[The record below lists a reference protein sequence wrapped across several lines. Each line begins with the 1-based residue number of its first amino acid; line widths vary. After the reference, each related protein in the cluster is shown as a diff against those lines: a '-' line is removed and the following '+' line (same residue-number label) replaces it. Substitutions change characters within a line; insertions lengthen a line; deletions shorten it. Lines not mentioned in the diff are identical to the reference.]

1 MTERPAL
8 PAAVAAAVAAG
19 LTEEGVRTVR
29 HAVYEDGA
37 ICLADADMLFAVLAA
52 VGDGH
57 CPQWPELFAEAMADI
72 MVDEVEPHGYV
83 SKANADWLIGRMR
96 GDDRVLRSTE
106 FGALI
111 AVIEKARSIPDALAA
126 FALGLVHDAIVSG
139 NGLLGPAGVQG
150 TVTAADTAALRT
162 ILHAAS
168 SEGFGFITRAEAE
181 ALFAI
186 ADATAG
192 RDNDPGF
199 DDLFARAVGNHLIA
213 AGGRHPPTVNEA
225 LHRERWLDQRQTT
238 AQGVGR
244 FFARSLSAV
253 ISGDAF
259 TACTGGWVADRAAD
273 GFMQNAVQAISEGE
287 ARWVVERITR
297 DGTVSSAETR
307 LLAFIRDDGAPV
319 PAVMRPLIERI
330 AA

>member
-1 MTERPAL
+1 MTARPAL
-8 PAAVAAAVAAG
+8 PAAVAAAVAVG
-19 LTEEGVRTVR
+19 LTEEGVRTIR
-29 HAVYEDGA
+29 HAVYEDGTVS
-37 ICLADADMLFAVLAA
+37 LADADMLFAVHAA
-52 VGDGH
+52 VGDGG
-57 CPQWPELFAEAMADI
+57 CPQWPELFVEAIADI
-72 MVDEVEPHGYV
+72 LVDQVEPYGYV
-83 SKANADWLIGRMR
+83 SQANADWLMGRMR
-96 GDDRVLRSTE
+96 DDGRVLRATE
-106 FGALI
+106 FAALV
-111 AVIEKARSIPDALAA
+111 AVIEKARSVPDTLNA

-139 NGLLGPAGVQG
+139 NGLLSPAGVAG
-150 TVTAADTAALRT
+150 TVTAADTEALRT

-181 ALFAI
+181 ALFSI

-192 RDNDPGF
+192 RDNHPGF

-225 LHRERWLDQRQTT
+225 LHRERWLDQRQSTS
-238 AQGVGR
+238 QGVGR
-244 FFARSLSAV
+244 FFARTLSAV

-319 PAVMRPLIERI
+319 PAVMRPLLARL

>member
-1 MTERPAL
+1 MTARPAL

-29 HAVYEDGA
+29 HAVYEDGTVS
-37 ICLADADMLFAVLAA
+37 LADADMLFAVHAA
-52 VGDGH
+52 VGDGG
-57 CPQWPELFAEAMADI
+57 CPQWPELFVEAMADI
-72 MVDEVEPHGYV
+72 LVDQVEPYGYV
-83 SKANADWLIGRMR
+83 SQANADWLMGRMR
-96 GDDRVLRSTE
+96 DDGRVLRATE
-106 FGALI
+106 FAALV
-111 AVIEKARSIPDALAA
+111 AVIEKARSVPDTLNA

-139 NGLLGPAGVQG
+139 NGLLSPAGVAG
-150 TVTAADTAALRT
+150 TVTAADTEALRK
-162 ILHAAS
+162 ILHAAA

-181 ALFAI
+181 ALFSI
-186 ADATAG
+186 ADASAG
-192 RDNDPGF
+192 RDNHPGF

-225 LHRERWLDQRQTT
+225 LHRERWLDQRQSTS
-238 AQGVGR
+238 QGVGR
-244 FFARSLSAV
+244 FFARTLSAV

-319 PAVMRPLIERI
+319 PAVMRPLLARL